1 MTSPRPASPGQPRA
15 GADHLPPTLPE
26 PPSPRLALAAY
37 GVSVAAA
44 AAIGV
49 AGSLPWIPRI
59 GFVFAGMALAALVL
73 AGSAGRSRRLA
84 WGLGVVLAGFGLLV
98 GTHALLS
105 LPGHLAD
112 GEVPA
117 MVAGRAL
124 VAVVSAAFVGLAA
137 VIALRRA
144 RLRRRAPPG
153 PLAPI
158 GYR

>member
-1 MTSPRPASPGQPRA
+1 M
-15 GADHLPPTLPE
+15 PPTLPE
-26 PPSPRLALAAY
+26 PPSPRLALLAY
-37 GVSVAAA
+37 GLGVAAA
-44 AAIGV
+44 AALGV

-59 GFVFAGMALAALVL
+59 GFVFGAMALAALAL
-73 AGSAGRSRRLA
+73 AAIAGRNRRLA
-84 WGLGVVLAGFGLLV
+84 WGLGVVLAGFGLVV
-98 GTHALLS
+98 GTHALVN
-105 LPGHLAD
+105 LPGHLAE

-124 VAVVSAAFVGLAA
+124 VAVLSAVVVALAA
-137 VIALRRA
+137 VIAVRRA